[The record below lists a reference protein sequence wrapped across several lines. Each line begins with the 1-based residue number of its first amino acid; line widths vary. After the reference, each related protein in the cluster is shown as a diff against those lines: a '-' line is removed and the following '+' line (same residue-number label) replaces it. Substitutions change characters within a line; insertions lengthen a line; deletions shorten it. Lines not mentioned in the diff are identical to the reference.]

1 MWLQAREVGR
11 GVETVYTEAGRQKA
25 EGQDLEHVKG
35 VGLEGEGM
43 KQEEVVAEGDHGEPC
58 LLNEEPRCCL
68 EGMKEDE
75 IILVFEQEQD
85 KIKFPGDEMKRRGR
99 RQEER
104 EGRLMQPGL

>member
-1 MWLQAREVGR
+1 MWLPARDVGR
-11 GVETVYTEAGRQKA
+11 GRETVYTEAGRQKA
-25 EGQDLEHVKG
+25 EGWDLVRVKG
-35 VGLEGEGM
+35 VGLEGKGR
-43 KQEEVVAEGDHGEPC
+43 KQEEVVAGGDHGEPY

-85 KIKFPGDEMKRRGR
+85 KIKFPGDEMKRQGW

>member
-11 GVETVYTEAGRQKA
+11 GVETVYTGAGRQKA
-25 EGQDLEHVKG
+25 EGWELQHVKG
-35 VGLEGEGM
+35 VGLEGDGM
-43 KQEEVVAEGDHGEPC
+43 KQEEVVAGSDHGEPY

-85 KIKFPGDEMKRRGR
+85 KIKFPGDEMKRRGL
-99 RQEER
+99 RQKSER
-104 EGRLMQPGL
+104 EG